1 MAIFK
6 VTWQDPDLTGGTI
19 STRVMSDYDYTKEE
33 IQDRLENLK
42 ENQFRVLDEGG
53 AVAFM
58 GYCDTWASTA
68 PIDVVGECF
77 GWDQIQYRRSRKS
90 RIWEDA

>member
-33 IQDRLENLK
+33 IKDRLENLK
-42 ENQFRVLDEGG
+42 EKQFRVLNEFDE
-53 AVAFM
+53 VAFM
-58 GYCDTWASTA
+58 GYCDTANSTA
-68 PIDVVGECF
+68 PLDVIGEAF
-77 GWDQIQYRRSRKS
+77 GWDHIQYRRSRNG
-90 RIWEDA
+90 RVWEDI